1 MITVETNRKEKAL
14 PPGREQGLVVID
26 RLTFRY
32 SAAVIFIFAGCA
44 RSLHLIDVVLPTTF
58 WSRFSLAGIYRL
70 VSKMGNERRFRAN
83 TQNIRSVIT
92 LQ

>member
-1 MITVETNRKEKAL
+1 MITAETNRKEKAL

-32 SAAVIFIFAGCA
+32 SAAVIFIVASCA
-44 RSLHLIDVVLPTTF
+44 YSLHLIDVVFPTAF
-58 WSRFSLAGIYRL
+58 WNSVSLAGIYRL
-70 VSKMGNERRFRAN
+70 VSKMGSERRFCAN

-92 LQ
+92 VQ